1 MRFSEFTED
10 ASSRDEYAN
19 VVTALSLIQDHIRKN
34 NLTPPEV
41 STETVLRFIQNTG
54 LQGFSYQNLL
64 DANSN
69 SDFADAIQ
77 NIVKNITNDK
87 VTFNTGD
94 SGSSVS
100 NADDMTSAVDN
111 PEQTVSNM
119 AKSAMIRRQD

>member
-64 DANSN
+64 DANA
-69 SDFADAIQ
+69 DTAFADTMQ

-94 SGSSVS
+94 SASAS
-100 NADDMTSAVDN
+100 NAGDMASAVDN

>member
-34 NLTPPEV
+34 NLTPTEV
-41 STETVLRFIQNTG
+41 STETVLRFIRNTG

-94 SGSSVS
+94 SASAS
-100 NADDMTSAVDN
+100 NAGDMATAVDN

-119 AKSAMIRRQD
+119 AKSAMVRRQD

>member
-41 STETVLRFIQNTG
+41 STETVLRFIRNTG

-94 SGSSVS
+94 SASAS
-100 NADDMTSAVDN
+100 NAGDMATAVDN

-119 AKSAMIRRQD
+119 AKSAMVRRQD